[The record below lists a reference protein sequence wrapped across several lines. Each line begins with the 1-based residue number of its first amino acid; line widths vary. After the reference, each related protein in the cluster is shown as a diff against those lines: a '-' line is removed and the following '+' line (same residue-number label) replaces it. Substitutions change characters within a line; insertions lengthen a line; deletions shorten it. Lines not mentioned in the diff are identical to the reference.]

1 VKQPERRNLYRIL
14 YVQPEAPTAVI
25 KASYRALMS
34 TLRIHPDLGGDSE
47 QAARI
52 NHAYEVLS
60 DPQRRKAYDLS
71 LRRPRT
77 EPRFEYAAAAPPSGA
92 DGPDPTRWA
101 VDGVCPFCRTRLPAV
116 LSVEASCP
124 RCGSPLQPPPGERDD
139 RPEPIGRRRGPRF
152 TRSGDAALRLAGAAQ
167 DFTVRLHD
175 LSFTGLSVESARP
188 VAVESVVRVRTD
200 AFDAVALVVQCHA
213 LAKGYQVHARLL
225 TMRLHRRTGAFIST
239 PA

>member
-1 VKQPERRNLYRIL
+1 MKHPERRNLYRIL

-34 TLRIHPDLGGDSE
+34 TLRVHPDLGGDHE

-71 LRRPRT
+71 LRRPRAET
-77 EPRFEYAAAAPPSGA
+77 RSASAAAAPPPGA
-92 DGPDPTRWA
+92 AGPDPARWA
-101 VDGVCPFCRTRLPAV
+101 ADGVCPFCRARLPAV
-116 LSVEASCP
+116 LAVEASCP
-124 RCGSPLQPPPGERDD
+124 RCGSPLQPPPGEREE
-139 RPEPIGRRRGPRF
+139 RAEVIGRRRGPRF
-152 TRSGDAALRLAGAAQ
+152 ARSGVAVLRLASEAQ
-167 DFTVRLHD
+167 DFAVRLRD
-175 LSFTGLSVESARP
+175 LSFSGLSVESARP
-188 VAVESVVRVRTD
+188 LAVESVVRVRTD

-213 LAKGYQVHARLL
+213 HARGYSVHARLL
-225 TMRLHRRTGAFIST
+225 TMRLHRRTGAFVST

>member
-1 VKQPERRNLYRIL
+1 MKQPERRNLYRIL

-34 TLRIHPDLGGDSE
+34 TLRVHPDLGGDHE

-71 LRRPRT
+71 LRRPRR
-77 EPRFEYAAAAPPSGA
+77 EVRFDSASATPPPGA
-92 DGPDPTRWA
+92 DGTDPARWA
-101 VDGVCPFCRTRLPAV
+101 ADGVCPFCRTGLPAV
-116 LSVEASCP
+116 LSVEASC
-124 RCGSPLQPPPGERDD
+124 RHCGSPLQPPPRECEDGAEV
-139 RPEPIGRRRGPRF
+139 IGRRHGPRF
-152 TRSGDAALRLAGAAQ
+152 ARSGDAVLRLAGQ
-167 DFTVRLHD
+167 PEDFPARLHD
-175 LSFTGLSVESARP
+175 LSFSGLSVESARP
-188 VAVESVVRVRTD
+188 VAVASVMRVRTD

-213 LAKGYQVHARLL
+213 HARGCLVHARLL
-225 TMRLHRRTGAFIST
+225 TMRLHRLTGAFVST

>member
-1 VKQPERRNLYRIL
+1 MKQPERRNLYRIL

-34 TLRIHPDLGGDSE
+34 TLRIHPDLGGDHD

-60 DPQRRKAYDLS
+60 DPQRRKAYDLA
-71 LRRPRT
+71 LRRPRA
-77 EPRFEYAAAAPPSGA
+77 EARFGFAAAAPPPGA
-92 DGPDPTRWA
+92 AGPDPARWA
-101 VDGVCPFCRTRLPAV
+101 SNGVCPFCRAGLPAV
-116 LSVEASCP
+116 LSIETSCP
-124 RCGSPLQPPPGERDD
+124 RCGSPLQPPPGEREE
-139 RPEPIGRRRGPRF
+139 RPELIGRRRSTRVA
-152 TRSGDAALRLAGAAQ
+152 RSGEAALRLAGAAE
-167 DFTVRLHD
+167 DFTVRLRD

-200 AFDAVALVVQCHA
+200 AFDAVALVVQCRAHGKSY
-213 LAKGYQVHARLL
+213 LVHARLL
-225 TMRLHRRTGAFIST
+225 TMRLHWRTGAFVST